1 MKASIREKLDRSRRV
16 LERRDPRP
24 EAIEEQLR
32 RDLGRDG
39 GPRTQFLIALID
51 ARAMWRDYR
60 ALVEAPD
67 LPGPREI
74 AAAMVKGLPRYS

>member
-1 MKASIREKLDRSRRV
+1 VKASIREKLTRAQRK

-24 EAIEEQLR
+24 EALEEQFR
-32 RDLGRDG
+32 RDLALEG
-39 GPRTQFLIALID
+39 GPRTKFLMALVD
-51 ARAMWRDYR
+51 ARAMWRDYG

-74 AAAMVKGLPRYS
+74 AAAILKGLR